1 MPLNPPERPPTL
13 AALVARKLE
22 ALITS
27 GEWKVGGRIPTELEL
42 MQRLQVSRNTL
53 REAIRSLVHVGL
65 LESRVGDGTYVRAQS
80 ELEAPLIRRARRA
93 GAADAVEFRAVLE
106 RAAARFAAERRTS
119 TDVAKLRE
127 LLQRQ
132 RQAGLAA
139 NRTAYAQADHELHRA
154 ILSCSGNTL
163 LAEVYD
169 HVGGAL
175 KLAVS
180 PELWDRALALRE
192 INLHAALVDAIEAA
206 DPVAAQ
212 RAADRLVDALQSS
225 LLPSDEQAQ
234 PARSAKGARR
244 ARGR

>member
-27 GEWKVGGRIPTELEL
+27 GEWKVGRRIPTEVEL
-42 MQRLQVSRNTL
+42 MERLQVSRNTL

-65 LESRVGDGTYVRAQS
+65 LESRVGDGTYVHAFS
-80 ELEAPLIRRARRA
+80 ELEGPLIRRARRA

-106 RAAARFAAERRTS
+106 RAAARFAAGRRTS
-119 TDVAKLRE
+119 GDIAKLRE

-132 RQAGLAA
+132 LQAGLAVDRA
-139 NRTAYAQADHELHRA
+139 AYAEADHELHRA
-154 ILSCSGNTL
+154 VVSCSGNTL

-169 HVGGAL
+169 HLGGAL

-192 INLHAALVDAIEAA
+192 INLHAALVEAIEAG
-206 DPVAAQ
+206 DPVAAE
-212 RAADRLVDALQSS
+212 RAADRLVDALQSGIF
-225 LLPSDEQAQ
+225 PSDELAE
-234 PARSAKGARR
+234 PARLAKGNRQVR
-244 ARGR
+244 SR

>member
-22 ALITS
+22 ALIIS
-27 GEWKVGGRIPTELEL
+27 GEWKVGDRIPTELEL

-53 REAIRSLVHVGL
+53 REAISSLVHVGL

-119 TDVAKLRE
+119 ADVAKLRE

-206 DPVAAQ
+206 DPVGAQ

-234 PARSAKGARR
+234 PARPAKGARR

>member
-1 MPLNPPERPPTL
+1 MPLKAAERPPTL

-22 ALITS
+22 ALISS
-27 GEWKVGGRIPTELEL
+27 GEWKVSSRIPTEFEL
-42 MQRLQVSRNTL
+42 MERLQVSRNTL
-53 REAIRSLVHVGL
+53 REAVRSLVHVGL
-65 LESRVGDGTYVRAQS
+65 LDSRVGDGTYVRALS

-93 GAADAVEFRAVLE
+93 GAGDAIEFRAVLE

-119 TDVAKLRE
+119 DDVAKLRA

-139 NRTAYAQADHELHRA
+139 DRAAYAQADHELHRA

-175 KLAVS
+175 KLTVS

-192 INLHAALVDAIEAA
+192 INLHAALVDAIEAG

-212 RAADRLVDALQSS
+212 RAADRLVAALESGIS
-225 LLPSDEQAQ
+225 PFDVQAK
-234 PARSAKGARR
+234 PARAAKGGRR
-244 ARGR
+244 VRP